1 MINNS
6 GIIAISCQMRQVKH
20 LGGSTTIHK
29 HRSYSIGYHGEQC
42 GKFQEVQAS
51 PILLTDPERYELQAL
66 GEAQVKL
73 VQNIE
78 TMWSKKEN
86 QPINRNC
93 HGLYD
98 FLSST
103 MWFKSLKEWEVLA
116 SPILLVE
123 SDTHEIQT
131 LGTPQVTV
139 LDSSDEVC
147 VSVEHLSSQLV

>member
-29 HRSYSIGYHGEQC
+29 HRSYSIGYHREQC

-51 PILLTDPERYELQAL
+51 PILLSDPERYELQAL
-66 GEAQVKL
+66 GESQVKL
-73 VQNIE
+73 VQNIA
-78 TMWSKKEN
+78 TMWTTKKN

-93 HGLYD
+93 LPLYH

-103 MWFKSLKEWEVLA
+103 ILFKSLKE
-116 SPILLVE
+116 
-123 SDTHEIQT
+123 
-131 LGTPQVTV
+131 
-139 LDSSDEVC
+139 C
-147 VSVEHLSSQLV
+147 